1 MLDIINS
8 LKLYRPKQIF
18 NTLGHFAVYICSMG
32 QKKLIKFAA
41 IKTYE
46 NVLEYP
52 QGMPG
57 KWNAFFKKLGTG
69 PYPISL
75 DTLEISATANPK
87 SGTPTQPLTLELA
100 CGRGEYAVGLAR
112 LFPEQYFLG
121 LDIKGNRI
129 WKGAS
134 IANKDAIKN
143 VAFVRT
149 QIEQSIQYFAKEEV
163 SEIWITFPDPQLR
176 LSKAKKRLTHPQF
189 LRLYQQFLQPGGIVH
204 LKTDSPNLYLFTK
217 TVIELYSLTL
227 LTATDDVYG
236 TAFMQSDQWDE
247 RCAIKT
253 YYEGLNIASSNRIHY
268 IQFQIDKALPIEKDE
283 QLKAMIAEFEVTET
297 HDAKRERGVNTN
309 EN

>member
-1 MLDIINS
+1 
-8 LKLYRPKQIF
+8 
-18 NTLGHFAVYICSMG
+18 
-32 QKKLIKFAA
+32 
-41 IKTYE
+41 
-46 NVLEYP
+46 
-52 QGMPG
+52 
-57 KWNAFFKKLGTG
+57 
-69 PYPISL
+69 
-75 DTLEISATANPK
+75 
-87 SGTPTQPLTLELA
+87 LELA

-112 LFPEQYFLG
+112 LFPEQNFLG

-134 IANKDAIKN
+134 IANKDSIKN

-163 SEIWITFPDPQLR
+163 DEIWITFPDPQLR

-217 TVIELYSLTL
+217 TVIELYGLTL
-227 LTATDDVYG
+227 LTSTDDVYG
-236 TAFMQSDQWDE
+236 SAFMQSDQWDE

-268 IQFQIDKALPIEKDE
+268 IQFKIDKVLPKDKDE
-283 QLKAMIAEFEVTET
+283 NLKEMIAAFEVTET
-297 HDAKRERGVNTN
+297 HEAKRERGIKVN

>member
-1 MLDIINS
+1 
-8 LKLYRPKQIF
+8 
-18 NTLGHFAVYICSMG
+18 MG

-41 IKTYE
+41 IKQYE

-57 KWNAFFKKLGTG
+57 KWNAFFEKLAKAD
-69 PYPISL
+69 YPISL
-75 DTLEISATANPK
+75 DMLEISASNSPK
-87 SGTPTQPLTLELA
+87 NNASNKPLTLELA
-100 CGRGEYAVGLAR
+100 CGRGEYAVALAR
-112 LFPEQYFLG
+112 LFPAQNFLG

-134 IANKDAIKN
+134 IANKEFIKN

-163 SEIWITFPDPQLR
+163 DEIWITFPDPQLR

-189 LRLYQQFLQPGGIVH
+189 LRLYQQFLKPGGIVH

-217 TVIELYSLTL
+217 TVIELYGLTL
-227 LTATDDVYG
+227 ITATDDVYG
-236 TAFMQSDQWDE
+236 TEFMQSDKWDQ

-268 IQFQIDKALPIEKDE
+268 IQFKIDKALPIAKDE
-283 QLKAMIAEFEVTET
+283 TLKEMIAAFEVTET
-297 HDAKRERGVNTN
+297 HDAKRERGIKAN
-309 EN
+309 ED

>member
-1 MLDIINS
+1 
-8 LKLYRPKQIF
+8 
-18 NTLGHFAVYICSMG
+18 MG

-41 IKTYE
+41 IKQYE

-57 KWNAFFKKLGTG
+57 KWNAFFEKLSMGD
-69 PYPISL
+69 YPISL
-75 DTLEISATANPK
+75 DSLEISANK
-87 SGTPTQPLTLELA
+87 PLVLELA

-112 LFPEQYFLG
+112 MFPNQNFLG

-134 IANKDAIKN
+134 IANKELIKN

-149 QIEQSIQYFAKEEV
+149 QIEQSIQYFTKEEV
-163 SEIWITFPDPQLR
+163 EEIWITFPDPQLR

-189 LRLYQQFLQPGGIVH
+189 LRLYQQFLKPGGIVH

-217 TVIELYSLTL
+217 TVIELYGLTL

-236 TAFMQSDQWDE
+236 TQFTESNNWDE

-268 IQFQIDKALPIEKDE
+268 IQFKIDAALPFAKDE
-283 QLKAMIAEFEVTET
+283 SLKEMIAAFEVTET
-297 HDAKRERGVNTN
+297 HDAKRERGVKAN
-309 EN
+309 ED

>member
-1 MLDIINS
+1 
-8 LKLYRPKQIF
+8 
-18 NTLGHFAVYICSMG
+18 MG

-41 IKTYE
+41 IKQYE

-57 KWNAFFKKLGTG
+57 KWNAFFEKLSMGD
-69 PYPISL
+69 YPILL
-75 DTLEISATANPK
+75 DTLEISSSTSPK
-87 SGTPTQPLTLELA
+87 KNTPNKPLILELA

-112 LFPEQYFLG
+112 LFPEQNFLG

-134 IANKDAIKN
+134 IANKEVIKN

-163 SEIWITFPDPQLR
+163 DEIWITFPDPQLR

-189 LRLYQQFLQPGGIVH
+189 LRLYQQFLKPGGIVH

-217 TVIELYSLTL
+217 TVIELYGLTL
-227 LTATDDVYG
+227 ITATDDVYG
-236 TAFMQSDQWDE
+236 TTFMQSDKWDE
-247 RCAIKT
+247 RYAIKT

-268 IQFQIDKALPIEKDE
+268 IQFKIDAALTLSKDGT
-283 QLKAMIAEFEVTET
+283 LKEMIAAFEVTET
-297 HDAKRERGVNTN
+297 HDAKRERGVKVK

>member
-1 MLDIINS
+1 
-8 LKLYRPKQIF
+8 
-18 NTLGHFAVYICSMG
+18 MG

-41 IKTYE
+41 IKQYE
-46 NVLEYP
+46 NVLENP
-52 QGMPG
+52 PGMPG
-57 KWNAFFKKLGTG
+57 KWNSFFEKLASG

-75 DTLEISATANPK
+75 EALSVIKNNTSTNQSAIK
-87 SGTPTQPLTLELA
+87 PLTLELA

-112 LFPEQYFLG
+112 MYTEQNFIG

-134 IANKDAIKN
+134 IANKEGLPN

-149 QIEQSIQYFAKEEV
+149 QIDQITQYFNTNEV
-163 SEIWITFPDPQLR
+163 AEIWITFPDPQLR
-176 LSKAKKRLTHPQF
+176 LSKAKKRLTHPKF

-217 TVIELYSLTL
+217 TVIELYELTVI
-227 LTATDDVYG
+227 TATDNLYE
-236 TAFMQSDQWDE
+236 TTFMQSNNWNE
-247 RCAIKT
+247 KLSIKT

-268 IQFQIDKALPIEKDE
+268 IQFKIDKNLPIEKDE
-283 QLKAMIAEFEVTET
+283 ILKEMIAEFEVTET
-297 HDAKRERGVNTN
+297 HDAKRERGIKAN